1 MRGVGFRKADPHRAF
16 RPPPK
21 NAKGREALHAMAGAG
36 LNRPDPDPAPAQ
48 AGRGARLGGA
58 ICRPLR
64 GRPGTGRVTNLKS
77 AAERTRAT
85 APKPRGSGA
94 GLPQNPISDCMRG
107 RHAAAA
113 AFCGGVRH
121 WLFARTSAA
130 QAGVPPPVRPRGLTK
145 LPRSIVIRNVGESCS
160 CRGEPKRSVRGCRG
174 RPLIRILPPRG
185 MPSRRRRGVAP
196 DRLQRTPGN
205 FARGVSGRAQY
216 RICRGAIR
224 CVCTFFLHLGISG
237 PPITAPSPGADSN
250 CVGGR
255 CPTAVMRPCARC
267 VHSRGAVARKRGP
280 ALPVPRAIV
289 GRVPRFSARCLE
301 PSHSRFK

>member
-1 MRGVGFRKADPHRAF
+1 
-16 RPPPK
+16 
-21 NAKGREALHAMAGAG
+21 MAGAG

-58 ICRPLR
+58 LCRPLR

-77 AAERTRAT
+77 AAERTRVT
-85 APKPRGSGA
+85 APKSRGLGA
-94 GLPQNPISDCMRG
+94 GLPRNLISDCMRG

-121 WLFARTSAA
+121 WLFARTSAPAA

-145 LPRSIVIRNVGESCS
+145 LPRSIVIRNVGEPCS
-160 CRGEPKRSVRGCRG
+160 YRGEPKRSVCGCRG
-174 RPLIRILPPRG
+174 RPLIRI
-185 MPSRRRRGVAP
+185 RRRAACLLEGGAALR
-196 DRLQRTPGN
+196 RTASNERAGN
-205 FARGVSGRAQY
+205 FVRSVSGRAQY

-237 PPITAPSPGADSN
+237 PSVTAPSPGADSN
-250 CVGGR
+250 DAGGR
-255 CPTAVMRPCARC
+255 CPTAVMRPCARYAR
-267 VHSRGAVARKRGP
+267 SRGAVARKRGP

-301 PSHSRFK
+301 PLHSRFK